1 MRHNVYGKK
10 LGRNKDER
18 DVLFKSLVHHLF
30 SHGTI
35 ETTESKA
42 KAIKGLVDHIIT
54 LAKNKTSRRLIQS
67 YIANKSLQSRLV
79 DDILPKVSNRI
90 SGYTSLVKL
99 GRRLGDNTMMVRM
112 SLIGA
117 EKMEALK
124 KEVPVKIKALKSTAQ
139 LSMKVSSKDAKPA
152 KSVKST
158 TNKTVKKV

>member
-10 LGRNKDER
+10 LGRNRDER
-18 DVLFKSLVHHLF
+18 DLLFKSLVSHLL

-67 YIANKSLQSRLV
+67 YVANKALRERLISDV
-79 DDILPKVSNRI
+79 LPKVSDRI

-117 EKMEALK
+117 EKLEPIK
-124 KEVPVKIKALKSTAQ
+124 KESVTKPVKQTKQVIATA
-139 LSMKVSSKDAKPA
+139 SEVVEPKPVKKTAKKVS
-152 KSVKST
+152 
-158 TNKTVKKV
+158 KKA